1 MLEYSFPKVA
11 CFKFQMI
18 ILRRDMDSSAACL
31 SESIIFKS
39 LDAQD
44 IDSLVPLFSRRT
56 VMPGEILA
64 RAGHGTQFFFLLE
77 EGALL
82 VAMEEGRAVVLNR
95 PGDFA
100 GLSMVSLN
108 STNTATITVLEKG
121 AVWVVSCLKI
131 LDLTDHDTQTGAII
145 MDGWHQFCEER
156 APFCLTLAETGVT

>member
-1 MLEYSFPKVA
+1 ME
-11 CFKFQMI
+11 
-18 ILRRDMDSSAACL
+18 SSAACL
-31 SESIIFKS
+31 SESIIFKG
-39 LDAQD
+39 LDARD

-56 VMPGEILA
+56 VVPGEILA
-64 RAGHGTQFFFLLE
+64 QADHSTQFFFLLE

-108 STNTATITVLEKG
+108 GTNTATITVLEKG

-131 LDLTDHDTQTGAII
+131 LDLTGHDTQMAAII
-145 MDGWHQFCEER
+145 MDGWQQFCKEK
-156 APFCLTLAETGVT
+156 APFCSNLAETGVI